1 MLSNVIHS
9 LIWVVGI
16 LMLLC
21 PAPYAENVFSYEDQ
35 KNFTRQFKIQVQR
48 LVCNEAPY
56 KETVLLEC
64 RMIFRRNQR
73 SLLCMSLKVP
83 KLYHYV
89 MVQFQLNYKFTTYQT
104 FLIDGKVE
112 GCAYMRHQNNDPVL
126 TYMYGVLKDM
136 IPSVVHPCPLGN
148 KTYTELT
155 MLKEE
160 YAPKSMPAGDYRMDV
175 RFSTKTNVTLFSLQ
189 LFFGVRRRGILN
201 SMIEW

>member
-1 MLSNVIHS
+1 MYSTVSDTINATKYRRPKQKEFFKWFDVSAMLSNVIHS

-16 LMLLC
+16 LMLKC

-136 IPSVVHPCPLGN
+136 IPSVVHPCPLGV
-148 KTYTELT
+148 
-155 MLKEE
+155 
-160 YAPKSMPAGDYRMDV
+160 SIFV
-175 RFSTKTNVTLFSLQ
+175 RAL
-189 LFFGVRRRGILN
+189 R
-201 SMIEW
+201 